1 MTAGKC
7 LDVVAELYIA
17 GLDLDEPEEDS
28 GHTSGRGF
36 EVETDFGVKDQCSDG
51 DEDTVEGVA

>member
-17 GLDLDEPEEDS
+17 RLDPDKPEEDGGHIS
-28 GHTSGRGF
+28 GSGF
-36 EVETDFGVKDQCSDG
+36 EVETDVGVKDH
-51 DEDTVEGVA
+51 